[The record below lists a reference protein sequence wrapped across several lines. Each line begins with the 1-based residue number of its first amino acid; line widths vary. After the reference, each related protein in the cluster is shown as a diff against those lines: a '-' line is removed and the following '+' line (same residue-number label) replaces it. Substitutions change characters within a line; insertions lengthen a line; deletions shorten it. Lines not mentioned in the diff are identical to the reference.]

1 MNIKRF
7 QQLLEAYGTREE
19 NWPREEREA
28 ARMLLQSN
36 SDCERLFQQYQQLD
50 GYLDEYVTRIPA
62 GLGEKI
68 LSGLPMPL
76 VDRII
81 SWLIPDVKSEI
92 WKPAI
97 AGSLP
102 LVVGVILGTSTL
114 GSLLD
119 ATEPT
124 DNWEEEIYLLALDDT
139 ANGVEVFD
147 E

>member
-36 SDCERLFQQYQQLD
+36 SECERLFQQYQQLD

-62 GLGEKI
+62 GLSEKI

-119 ATEPT
+119 AAEPT

-139 ANGVEVFD
+139 ANDVEVFD

>member
-50 GYLDEYVTRIPA
+50 GYLDEYVTRIAA
-62 GLGEKI
+62 GLSEKI

-119 ATEPT
+119 TAEPT
-124 DNWEEEIYLLALDDT
+124 GNWEEEIYLLALDDT
-139 ANGVEVFD
+139 ANGVEVLD